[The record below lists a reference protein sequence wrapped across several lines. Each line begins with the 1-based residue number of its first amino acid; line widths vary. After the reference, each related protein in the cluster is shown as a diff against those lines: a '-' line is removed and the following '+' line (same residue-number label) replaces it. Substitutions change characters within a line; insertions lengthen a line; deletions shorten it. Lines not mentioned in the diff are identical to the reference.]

1 MTLIWSSAL
10 SLVLEGFAAY
20 LDGMLFVMGVSQNQG
35 NDPHIRT
42 SAHLG
47 DVPATFNER
56 SGGNRI
62 VDHGRYRSF
71 RSICAITVKK
81 VAVEGFVSPR

>member
-1 MTLIWSSAL
+1 MRDPDSDRELRRVPPRLRACCSSWA
-10 SLVLEGFAAY
+10 SLKTKVT
-20 LDGMLFVMGVSQNQG
+20 
-35 NDPHIRT
+35 IRT

-47 DVPATFNER
+47 NVPATFNER

-71 RSICAITVKK
+71 RSICAITVK
-81 VAVEGFVSPR
+81 

>member
-10 SLVLEGFAAY
+10 LLVLEGFAAY
-20 LDGMLFVMGVSQNQG
+20 PVGMLFVMGVSQNQD

-42 SAHLG
+42 SGERSGYAQ
-47 DVPATFNER
+47 R

-62 VDHGRYRSF
+62 IDHGRYRSF
-71 RSICAITVKK
+71 RSICAITVK
-81 VAVEGFVSPR
+81 